1 MCNKSNF
8 QVECHN
14 IFLLSSVPSSS
25 LFIKT
30 HYRLC
35 IYTVPFLL
43 LCMIHSQWYIF
54 IHINLVNICI
64 FTPII
69 SIPDTISYS
78 LAYYYTDWMC
88 PCAFSI
94 FLTHHV
100 YMYITP
106 LLSILLFPQLSLYFL
121 LTLRLI
127 CHCFRSLPSSQ
138 YLNSLQ
144 ISIIYFLSE
153 VNPVWA
159 VGLLHVK

>member
-1 MCNKSNF
+1 MCLMCNKSNF

-64 FTPII
+64 FTIII

-121 LTLRLI
+121 LTLI
-127 CHCFRSLPSSQ
+127 VHITSSELPTCW
-138 YLNSLQ
+138 
-144 ISIIYFLSE
+144 SIRCMHWLCRQVE
-153 VNPVWA
+153 CQM
-159 VGLLHVK
+159 